1 MDSIPQLVKTAEP
14 RMNKAIDHLEE
25 DLRSLRVGRASTA
38 LVENLTVEQYGNQ
51 APLKTVATIT
61 TPDAQTIAISPWDKN
76 LVAPIE
82 KMLRENQAL
91 GLNPSSDGNVVRLNV
106 PPMTE
111 ERRREITKDL
121 GTKIE
126 RCHINLRQIRHDILG
141 EVKKR
146 EKAGEATQDDAKY
159 ADTELNKLVDAAK
172 QRIDTLAKAKEA
184 EIMTV

>member
-1 MDSIPQLVKTAEP
+1 MDSIPQLIKTAGP
-14 RMNKAIDHLEE
+14 RMDKAIDHLQE

-38 LVENLTVEQYGNQ
+38 LVENLTVEQYGNP

-61 TPDAQTIAISPWDKN
+61 TPDAHTIAISPWDKN

-111 ERRREITKDL
+111 DRRRDIVKEL
-121 GTKIE
+121 GAKVE
-126 RCHINLRQIRHDILG
+126 RCHISLRQVRHDVLG

-146 EKAGEATQDDAKY
+146 EKAGTATQDDAKY
-159 ADTELNKLVDAAK
+159 AETELNKLIDSCK
-172 QRIDTLAKAKEA
+172 QRIDTLAAAKET
-184 EIMTV
+184 EVMTV

>member
-1 MDSIPQLVKTAEP
+1 MDSIPQLVKTAAP
-14 RMNKAIDHLEE
+14 RMDRAVDHLEE
-25 DLRSLRVGRASTA
+25 DLRSLRVGRATTA
-38 LVENLTVEQYGNQ
+38 LVENLTVEQFGSP

-61 TPDAQTIAISPWDKN
+61 TPDAQTIAVSPWDKN

-106 PPMTE
+106 PPMSE
-111 ERRREITKDL
+111 ERRREIAKEL
-121 GTKIE
+121 GAKVEQCNIS
-126 RCHINLRQIRHDILG
+126 LRQIRHDLQG

-146 EKAGEATQDDAKY
+146 EKAGEATKDDAKY

-172 QRIDTLAKAKEA
+172 QRAGALAKAKET